1 MILWAG
7 MVLATAGFLV
17 AGRLRIGAGNWIG
30 RRMPAR
36 EIWSRYV
43 DFLTDHGASGT
54 LVFVVTAAAIAT
66 LVIAAFAFW
75 LALALKDAPPPS
87 AADTSAEM

>member
-1 MILWAG
+1 
-7 MVLATAGFLV
+7 
-17 AGRLRIGAGNWIG
+17 
-30 RRMPAR
+30 
-36 EIWSRYV
+36 
-43 DFLTDHGASGT
+43 
-54 LVFVVTAAAIAT
+54 VFVVTAAAIAT